1 MTRVSGDYKVQKI
14 IKRIHKLSRLCM
26 IYISVTNN
34 TVLLPFFCGCWSN
47 LFATIYLWGFCYRRF
62 IKRYLFNNKHRI
74 TYHVHKR
81 ARCFDN
87 VLMHFF
93 HFIFHALLFVTNSF
107 VLTIVKWFHEL
118 LFSMRIGYSIFFP
131 LVFTFACVKVFAFA
145 LTICNCQ
152 IFKEMSW
159 LSSLHIEKLSLFCQ
173 KPPFSLY
180 LYIVSY
186 IPNIR
191 KS

>member
-74 TYHVHKR
+74 TYYVHKR

-93 HFIFHALLFVTNSF
+93 SFHFPCFIICYKQFCSNNRQMISWIIVFYENWLFYLLSTCVYIRLCQSF
-107 VLTIVKWFHEL
+107 
-118 LFSMRIGYSIFFP
+118 
-131 LVFTFACVKVFAFA
+131 C
-145 LTICNCQ
+145 ICTYN
-152 IFKEMSW
+152 
-159 LSSLHIEKLSLFCQ
+159 L
-173 KPPFSLY
+173 
-180 LYIVSY
+180 
-186 IPNIR
+186 
-191 KS
+191 